1 MKQQKI
7 PLVAHGLCNKNV
19 NKIQLKTGKKIPA
32 NWCEKTTRCELGCVP
47 DTPVNIYMLKN
58 PLHPHP
64 PSAEDWCVPRFTA
77 FGARVWNSSP
87 LTLENQNDLPK
98 NQNKPQKSPKN
109 QCDELR
115 AFGGTQGRGMNT
127 PSTLLVPPPTIAD
140 ALAGSHMRSLMT
152 SIQQIRKQTQNRR
165 GNMDCSMVRGA
176 GISHL
181 GLICAAHP
189 YAAARVRTGS
199 GNGCRPGGESECVA
213 AECERRERNPRER
226 GDENE
231 MNRRPENDSVRTH
244 VVNKLLLL
252 TCGTSILDTHELC
265 ARRLLE
271 RPCNPVKLRPSGNK
285 SLPNIRT
292 LTLL

>member
-1 MKQQKI
+1 MCHDPQRLVHACEI
-7 PLVAHGLCNKNV
+7 PLPLPS
-19 NKIQLKTGKKIPA
+19 KTKMTSP
-32 NWCEKTTRCELGCVP
+32 KTRT
-47 DTPVNIYMLKN
+47 NHKN
-58 PLHPHP
+58 PLKIN
-64 PSAEDWCVPRFTA
+64 VT
-77 FGARVWNSSP
+77 SSEH
-87 LTLENQNDLPK
+87 LGVHRD
-98 NQNKPQKSPKN
+98 
-109 QCDELR
+109 
-115 AFGGTQGRGMNT
+115 GGMNT

-181 GLICAAHP
+181 CLICAAHP
-189 YAAARVRTGS
+189 YGAARVRTGS

-252 TCGTSILDTHELC
+252 TCGTSILHTHELC

-271 RPCNPVKLRPSGNK
+271 RPCDPVKLRPAGNK
-285 SLPNIRT
+285 SLPIY
-292 LTLL
+292 